1 MKSDRDFVLG
11 LFTLRVVVAAM
22 MAIKGRRSCM
32 FEWANDEDE
41 ENDGGAVMC
50 LLSFSA
56 ASFDWVMVESF
67 LLSIDGT

>member
-1 MKSDRDFVLG
+1 
-11 LFTLRVVVAAM
+11 
-22 MAIKGRRSCM
+22 M

-41 ENDGGAVMC
+41 DDDRGAVMC
-50 LLSFSA
+50 LLSFLA